1 MTSRT
6 RTMAGVALVAA
17 ACLAA
22 PALARAAV
30 PGYGNSATTPA
41 MPSKTMA
48 TTMPYGPFHHKVAV
62 MQEALNSTGA
72 GLHVD
77 GVWGPN
83 TTAAL
88 KQFQRDN
95 GLQATGRLNTATR
108 AILDPIG

>member
-41 MPSKTMA
+41 KTMA